1 MASRSTPKPATR
13 RTGVREAAA
22 QATRDSILR
31 AATKVFA
38 KYGYEG
44 GSVEKISKAAR
55 SYDRM
60 IYYYFGSKEGLFI
73 AVLESIYRRMDEA
86 EAALDLDA
94 TRPVEALTA
103 VIRFVLGYYRKN
115 PEFVT
120 LLNTENLHQGRHV
133 AKSPRAREYSSR
145 AIAIIRTLLESG
157 AAQGLFRPDVAARDL
172 YLLIASTGYFYTS
185 NRHTLSAFLG
195 EPLETPEAVAH
206 WEDFVIETVLR
217 TVEARA
223 PEEETSPPHEAPM
236 NTPAPTPT
244 ALRSALPRKPQAA
257 LRPVRREA

>member
-1 MASRSTPKPATR
+1 MAEAKPTRNGSKAPTR

-38 KYGYEG
+38 KYGYDG
-44 GSVEKISKAAR
+44 GSVEKISKAAN

-73 AVLESIYRRMDEA
+73 AVLEGIYKRMDEA
-86 EAALDLDA
+86 EAAIELDV

-103 VIRFVLGYYRKN
+103 VIRFVLGYYRRN

-120 LLNTENLHQGRHV
+120 LLNTENLHKGRHI
-133 AKSPRAREYSSR
+133 AKSLRAREYSSH
-145 AIAIIRTLLESG
+145 AIEIIQRIVEG
-157 AAQGLFRPDVAARDL
+157 GVAQGLFRPDVAARDL
-172 YLLIASTGYFYTS
+172 YLLVAATGYFYTS

-195 EPLETPEAVAH
+195 EPLETQDAIAH
-206 WEDFVIETVLR
+206 WEEFVIETVLR
-217 TVEARA
+217 TVDAGSTT
-223 PEEETSPPHEAPM
+223 EEDSITPPRESKSWQQKSQ
-236 NTPAPTPT
+236 PAPSR
-244 ALRSALPRKPQAA
+244 AR
-257 LRPVRREA
+257 

>member
-1 MASRSTPKPATR
+1 MAGRNATTTKPATR

-22 QATRDSILR
+22 QATRDAILK

-38 KYGYEG
+38 KYGYDG
-44 GSVEKISKAAR
+44 GSVEKISKAAK

-73 AVLESIYRRMDEA
+73 AVLEGIYRRMDEA
-86 EAALDLDA
+86 EAAIDLDA
-94 TRPVEALTA
+94 TRPVESLTA

-120 LLNTENLHQGRHV
+120 LLNTENLHKGRHV
-133 AKSPRAREYSSR
+133 AKSLRAREYSSR
-145 AIAIIRTLLESG
+145 AISIIQKLLESG
-157 AAQGLFRPDVAARDL
+157 AAQGLFRDDVAARDL

-185 NRHTLSAFLG
+185 NRHTLTAFLG
-195 EPLETPEAVAH
+195 EPLETPEAVGH

-217 TVEARA
+217 TVNAGT
-223 PEEETSPPHEAPM
+223 PEEDSAQPQEAKKWQKSQ
-236 NTPAPTPT
+236 PAPSR
-244 ALRSALPRKPQAA
+244 ARSSSGT
-257 LRPVRREA
+257 